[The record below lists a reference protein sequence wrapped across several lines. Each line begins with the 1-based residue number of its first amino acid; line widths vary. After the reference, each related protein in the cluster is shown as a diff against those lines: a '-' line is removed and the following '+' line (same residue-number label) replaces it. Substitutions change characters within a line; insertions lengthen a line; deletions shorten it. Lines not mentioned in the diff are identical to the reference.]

1 MRYAIF
7 AFFLNQPLGNPL
19 QGSLSCGN
27 SQVQRADLGHEMKK
41 QRNKRTQRTGEKAT
55 SRPKRKKKEEE
66 EKQTVFP
73 NTETFMQLKQVS
85 TEKYNP

>member
-1 MRYAIF
+1 M
-7 AFFLNQPLGNPL
+7 GNLL
-19 QGSLSCGN
+19 QGSFSCGN
-27 SQVQRADLGHEMKK
+27 SQVQRGDLGHEIKK

-66 EKQTVFP
+66 KHTVFP

-85 TEKYNP
+85 TEKNNPL